1 LFSSFSS
8 ASWLR
13 LLRITFGDPVWGDLS
28 TNPFPLRGIGLF
40 CFHPSAQQAGFGY
53 CGLPS
58 VIRFGVTFQPIPF
71 RFAES
76 VFFVFILQLSKLA
89 SVENKKSL
97 ALRAEGLVEVG
108 GGFEPP

>member
-1 LFSSFSS
+1 
-8 ASWLR
+8 
-13 LLRITFGDPVWGDLS
+13 
-28 TNPFPLRGIGLF
+28 
-40 CFHPSAQQAGFGY
+40 
-53 CGLPS
+53 